1 MLLNLL
7 PIAFLLMTVLIL
19 IIVSRTQAQV
29 GTLWL
34 VFTVG
39 ALLSFGTITAIRW
52 LQPAM
57 ITIEGWVMV
66 GTNPIDLVFGF
77 DNITWVFAFALAT
90 LLLGVAFTLAIRL
103 DLVQRPQEWT
113 IELLFVAM
121 GLLPI
126 MAQNLM
132 SLVVAW
138 TILDFFELLIHVS
151 GYTPER
157 INRQAVMAFAVR
169 MGGSWLLIA
178 AQATSE
184 TGFQQVM
191 NFSNYDTG
199 SALLLL
205 LAAGLRLGIFPV
217 FMPFQQEAALRREFG
232 AILRFV
238 VSASSLVL
246 LTRLSALV
254 IPGGWAI
261 ALSAFALIGSL
272 GGSVLFL
279 LSSSELTGRNYWI
292 AALAGMA
299 VVSVVRG
306 RADAALAWSIVLLLT
321 GGFLSLHSEKQNQYV
336 LLVIIALLGIS
347 GLPFSASAAGFQGLV
362 VLPFSLLDVLY
373 LIAQGILLLAFLKQ
387 GLRIEDT
394 NEKAEGWM
402 KAVYPLGLLLLV
414 GGQWVALIDSFS
426 IAVPSFWW
434 LAIFPLAVSLAGYGL
449 MVRFG
454 LQNPLQVREDST
466 LAQALA
472 GESVLY
478 PFIEKLYFFAKS
490 AVGYMTAVLQGDA
503 GLLWMML
510 LFLMILT
517 IIIRGVS

>member
-7 PIAFLLMTVLIL
+7 PVAFLLMTVLIISL
-19 IIVSRTQAQV
+19 VSRTQAQI

-34 VFTVG
+34 VFTG
-39 ALLSFGTITAIRW
+39 GSLLSFGAIAAIRW
-52 LQPAM
+52 LQPAF
-57 ITIEGWVMV
+57 ITIEGWAMV
-66 GTNPIDLVFGF
+66 GAHPIDLVFGF
-77 DNITWVFAFALAT
+77 DTIAWVFAFSLAS

-103 DLVQRPQEWT
+103 DLVQRPQEWS
-113 IELLFVAM
+113 IVLLFIGA
-121 GLLPI
+121 GLLPV
-126 MAQNLM
+126 MAQNLI

-138 TILDFFELLIHVS
+138 TILDFFELLIHIS
-151 GYTPER
+151 SYTPER

-169 MGGSWLLIA
+169 LGGSWLLIA

-191 NFSNYDTG
+191 NFADYDTG
-199 SALLLL
+199 NALLLL

-217 FMPFQQEAALRREFG
+217 FMPFQEEAALRREFG

-254 IPGGWAI
+254 IPAGWAI

-321 GGFLSLHSEKQNQYV
+321 GGFLSLHSEKRNQYV
-336 LLVIIALLGIS
+336 LLVIVGLLGLS
-347 GLPFSASAAGFQGLV
+347 GLPFSASGAGFQGLV
-362 VLPFSLLDVLY
+362 VLPFNLLDVLY
-373 LIAQGILLLAFLKQ
+373 LIAQSILLLAFLKH
-387 GLRIEDT
+387 GLRIEET
-394 NEKAEGWM
+394 SEKAEGWM

-414 GGQWVALIDSFS
+414 GGQWIALIDSFS
-426 IAVPSFWW
+426 FAIPSFWW
-434 LAIFPLAVSLAGYGL
+434 LALFPLTISLTAYSL

-478 PFIEKLYFFAKS
+478 PMVEKVYFFAKS
-490 AVGYMTAVLQGDA
+490 VIGYVTAVLQGDA

-517 IIIRGVS
+517 FILRGTP